1 MKRFVLALACLL
13 LLFNVNAQA
22 AAIPEV
28 EIKVQGNIEKGQ
40 IIDIF
45 INIKNI
51 ERFYAGSLSYLYDR
65 DVMKI
70 QSIEGGELIKGN
82 GLSILEFGGEV
93 NNPTGKIDYQFTC
106 TGQVEGFKGSGIY
119 VKIKAEILEN
129 KDFYIYSKAFQG
141 GANDDFNLKL
151 QLCER
156 TPENKINELDYKFT
170 GYKYTPSKGGETV
183 KDIAKSEA
191 TKNTENKE
199 SGNNIAENK
208 PAINGDNNDKDRAS
222 DNSKSGTDKEAQN
235 KEPNKIQ
242 ETKKPSKDSKSK
254 QSLYVNVGISL
265 GIAILGTLIF
275 TMYKRK
281 K

>member
-13 LLFNVNAQA
+13 LLFNINVQA
-22 AAIPEV
+22 AVTPEV
-28 EIKVQGNIEKGQ
+28 EVKVQGNIEKGET
-40 IIDIF
+40 IDIF
-45 INIKNI
+45 INIKDI

-70 QSIEGGELIKGN
+70 KSIEAGELIKGN
-82 GLSILEFGGEV
+82 SLNILEFGGDV

-106 TGQVEGFKGSGIY
+106 TGQVEGFKGSGTFI
-119 VKIKAEILEN
+119 KIKAEILEK
-129 KDFYIYSKAFQG
+129 KDFHIYSKAFQG

-170 GYKYTPSKGGETV
+170 GYKYTSSKGGETV
-183 KDIAKSEA
+183 KDIAKSEV

-208 PAINGDNNDKDRAS
+208 SSSNGDKNDKDKAS
-222 DNSKSGTDKEAQN
+222 DNIKSEANKEAQSQE
-235 KEPNKIQ
+235 KDKVQEAKDLPNN
-242 ETKKPSKDSKSK
+242 KSK
-254 QSLYVNVGISL
+254 QSLFVNVGISL
-265 GIAILGTLIF
+265 GIAMAGTLVFI
-275 TMYKRK
+275 MYKRK